1 MTAPVYQ
8 RPATGEH
15 LPYFSTYIDQVTEAD
30 VLGLMAS
37 QVDEVKR
44 FFEALPPARADYAY
58 APGKWT
64 PKEILGHMTDTE
76 RVMTYRAL
84 AFSRNDPSPLPSF
97 DENAWVP
104 PAGFGRRSVASLLDE
119 WIAVR
124 RASLAFFNTLLPE
137 ATARR
142 GTASNHTL
150 SVRAVAYII
159 TGHVRHHLRVLRE
172 RYLAGA

>member
-1 MTAPVYQ
+1 MTAPASW
-8 RPATGEH
+8 RPEAGEH
-15 LPYFSTYIDQVTEAD
+15 LPYFSTYIDQVTEPD

-37 QVDEVKR
+37 QIDVVKE
-44 FFEALPPARADYAY
+44 FFEGMPADKADYAY

-64 PKEILGHMTDTE
+64 PKEVLGHMTDTE

-84 AFSRNDPSPLPSF
+84 AFSRHDPSPLPSF

-104 PAGFGRRSVASLLDE
+104 PAAFGRRSVASLLDE
-119 WIAVR
+119 WLAVR
-124 RASLAFFNTLLPE
+124 RASLAFFTTLPPE
-137 ATARR
+137 AAVRR
-142 GTASNHTL
+142 GTAGGHTL

-172 RYLAGA
+172 RYLAAP